1 MPDDIEQPP
10 RGYNTE
16 DVKAVAEEQPLAE
29 EQPRRRR
36 FSRWKLFLVAL
47 VIIPAI
53 VFALWTWAALN
64 WVYSEGERVGW
75 VQKFSRKGWL
85 CKTWEGELAM
95 SNVPGSMPE
104 RFQFSVRSDSVARL
118 INDAAGKR
126 VALHYEEHKGVPGSC
141 FAETPYFVTK
151 VRIVN

>member
-16 DVKAVAEEQPLAE
+16 DVKAVAEEQPAE

-36 FSRWKLFLVAL
+36 VSRWKLFLVAL
-47 VIIPAI
+47 VVIPAI
-53 VFALWTWAALN
+53 GFVLWTWAALS

-104 RFQFSVRSDSVARL
+104 LFEFSVRSDSVARL

-141 FAETPYFVTK
+141 FAETPYFVTT